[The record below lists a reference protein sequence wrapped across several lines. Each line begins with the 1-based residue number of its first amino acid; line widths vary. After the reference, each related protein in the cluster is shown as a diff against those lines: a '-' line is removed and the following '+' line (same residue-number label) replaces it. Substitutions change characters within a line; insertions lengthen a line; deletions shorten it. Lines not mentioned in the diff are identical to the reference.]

1 MGFRKPEFFSRNVE
15 PGIVT
20 IEIGSRHLD
29 RFVWMLD
36 ACSKD
41 DRNMKKICKTCKE
54 ERDAEEDFSWEY
66 KSLGIRQKR
75 CKFCQAE
82 LKANLAEYQAF
93 SLDDFCST
101 RYDPRKYIAVLKD
114 RILP

>member
-1 MGFRKPEFFSRNVE
+1 
-15 PGIVT
+15 
-20 IEIGSRHLD
+20 
-29 RFVWMLD
+29 
-36 ACSKD
+36 
-41 DRNMKKICKTCKE
+41 MKKICKTCKE